1 MQSITRTGTMAVQ
14 VTNYQNNM
22 QKAPSLHDW
31 ALFLNMSNNSVSYHL
46 LKESCEDVTITNY
59 MVIGIEGLIAPWL
72 VIAKDVIVTVT
83 QTLAS
88 TEFNI
93 DVTNDMLVTVS

>member
-1 MQSITRTGTMAVQ
+1 LP
-14 VTNYQNNM
+14 Y
-22 QKAPSLHDW
+22 
-31 ALFLNMSNNSVSYHL
+31 
-46 LKESCEDVTITNY
+46 LKQCGENVTITNH

-88 TEFNI
+88 TEFYI

>member
-14 VTNYQNNM
+14 VTNYQNKM
-22 QKAPSLHDW
+22 QKAPSHHDW

-46 LKESCEDVTITNY
+46 LKESCEDVTITNH
-59 MVIGIEGLIAPWL
+59 MVIGIEGLIASRL
-72 VIAKDVIVTVT
+72 VIAEDVIVTVS
-83 QTLAS
+83 QTLTPA
-88 TEFNI
+88 EFYI

>member
-1 MQSITRTGTMAVQ
+1 
-14 VTNYQNNM
+14 
-22 QKAPSLHDW
+22 
-31 ALFLNMSNNSVSYHL
+31 
-46 LKESCEDVTITNY
+46 

-72 VIAKDVIVTVT
+72 VITKDVIVTVT

-88 TEFNI
+88 TEFYI

>member
-1 MQSITRTGTMAVQ
+1 
-14 VTNYQNNM
+14 
-22 QKAPSLHDW
+22 
-31 ALFLNMSNNSVSYHL
+31 
-46 LKESCEDVTITNY
+46 